1 MHRLPLLFT
10 AAACCLL
17 PLGCD
22 LDKLTAD
29 TVMVG
34 TLLTTPEVRISPAA
48 FLNVDTGTPP
58 QNGEGDLVLPAQT
71 AAFVFIGTRD
81 GEGGSPQGL
90 SGATVT
96 LRPQNGTG
104 VELTPD
110 GSGAYSRSVNGDD
123 SLKYQSGANYQFIA
137 ERNGTRYEGRVENV
151 PPQEKLSVLH
161 PPEGVVRLNAGQS
174 LTLERAAPASG
185 QDRTI
190 GFVTVVPLSQNG
202 ARGKPTYS
210 NVPTEP
216 LDFVELVA
224 FPSDWKQARIT
235 LPPEAFPSPQ
245 QTYLVTFQSV
255 RSGGAESD
263 NLFLGS
269 ALLAGTADV
278 GVIRTR

>member
-1 MHRLPLLFT
+1 MHRLLLLLT

-22 LDKLTAD
+22 LQKLTAD

-34 TLLTTPEVRISPAA
+34 TLLTTPEVNISPAA
-48 FLNVDTGTPP
+48 FLGVDGGTPP
-58 QNGEGDLVLPAQT
+58 DGGSGDLTLPAQT

-81 GEGGSPQGL
+81 GEGGSPEGL

-96 LRPQNGTG
+96 LQPQDGTP
-104 VELTPD
+104 VTLTAD
-110 GSGAYSRSVNGDD
+110 GAGAYSRSVNGDD
-123 SLKYQSGANYQFIA
+123 TLKYQSGSTYRFIA
-137 ERNGTRYEGRVENV
+137 ERGGTRYEGQVENV

-161 PPEGVVRLNAGQS
+161 PPEGVVRLNAGQT
-174 LTLERAAPASG
+174 LTLNRAAPASG

-202 ARGKPTYS
+202 ARGTPTYT
-210 NVPTEP
+210 NVPTAP
-216 LDFVELVA
+216 LDLVQLVA
-224 FPSDWKQARIT
+224 FPADWKQASIT
-235 LPPEAFPSPQ
+235 LPAASFPSPQ

-255 RSGGAESD
+255 RSGGPESD

-278 GVIRTR
+278 GVVRTR